1 MAPLPSLCLI
11 YFPVRARAECAHMII
26 AYGDID
32 CKEEHCNIYFGMSF
46 QEVKEK
52 GLLPFGQVPVL
63 EVKVPDKEPRLIG
76 QCIFVNH
83 VKCHFQVP
91 LVLTFHHSLQVS
103 LDPSTATW
111 HPLSRSLISTP
122 QMQQN

>member
-1 MAPLPSLCLI
+1 MAPLPNLCLI

-63 EVKVPDKEPRLIG
+63 EVKVPDKEPSLIG
-76 QCIFVNH
+76 QCIFVY
-83 VKCHFQVP
+83 HFQVR
-91 LVLTFHHSLQVS
+91 LVLSF
-103 LDPSTATW
+103 
-111 HPLSRSLISTP
+111 
-122 QMQQN
+122 